1 MHPRSQPEYFDEIP
15 VNEAFNIAW
24 SFVLKS
30 YRVDEE
36 DLVPQA
42 FLAAHILRQY
52 EKGERRK
59 LALAN
64 RAIDAYGR
72 SDDPEG
78 DAARALG
85 IPAVEIGRTSKKHFR

>member
-1 MHPRSQPEYFDEIP
+1 MYRTAHPRCFDEAA
-15 VNEAFNIAW
+15 VNEAFDIAW
-24 SFVLKS
+24 SFVLRA
-30 YRVDEE
+30 YPVDED

-52 EKGERRK
+52 EMGEQRK

-85 IPAVEIGRTSKKHFR
+85 IPAI